1 MAKARPTHDLSVRS
15 VTLHGHRVTYREAG
29 PPDGDPVVLLHGM
42 VGSSRSWM
50 PILPQLIEHHRVLAP
65 DLLGHGQSAK
75 PRGDYSPGAFASG
88 IRDLMVALGWERA
101 TIVGHSL
108 GGGVAMQFAY
118 QFPHMSE
125 RLVLVGS
132 GGLGRGVGSI
142 LKACS
147 LPGAEIVLP
156 LVMNRHLAS
165 LGGRLH
171 RLVRKLPVPLPAAF
185 DEVGRSY
192 ASLAETEARLAFVH
206 TIRSCIDVF
215 GQRIN
220 ASDRLYLTSHLPTLI
235 VWGTKD
241 PIIPVRHGKRA
252 HELAT
257 NSRLEL
263 FEGAGHWP
271 HHDDPDRFLEML
283 LDFVERT
290 EASHRGAFDF
300 RSQIVEQT
308 AAAG

>member
-1 MAKARPTHDLSVRS
+1 VSTTRPSHDLSTRS

-29 PPDGDPVVLLHGM
+29 PADGQRVVLLHGM

-50 PILPQLIEHHRVLAP
+50 PILPQLTEHHRVLAP

-88 IRDLMVALGWERA
+88 VRDLMVAVGWERA
-101 TIVGHSL
+101 SIVGHSL

-132 GGLGRGVGSI
+132 GGLGRGVGAI

-147 LPGAEIVLP
+147 LPGAELVLP
-156 LVMNRHLAS
+156 LVMNRRLVS
-165 LGGRLH
+165 LGAKLH
-171 RLVRKLPVPLPAAF
+171 RLVHRLPVPLPAAF
-185 DEVGRSY
+185 DEVSPSY
-192 ASLAETEARLAFVH
+192 ASLTETEARLAFVH

-215 GQRIN
+215 GQRID
-220 ASDRLYLTSHLPTLI
+220 ASDRLYLTSRMPTLI
-235 VWGTKD
+235 MWGTDD

-257 NSRLEL
+257 NSQLEL

-271 HHDDPDRFLEML
+271 HYDDPEQFLDRLLAFL
-283 LDFVERT
+283 DHT
-290 EASHRGAFDF
+290 QPSHGGAFDF
-300 RSQIVEQT
+300 RSQILEQT
-308 AAAG
+308 ATAS